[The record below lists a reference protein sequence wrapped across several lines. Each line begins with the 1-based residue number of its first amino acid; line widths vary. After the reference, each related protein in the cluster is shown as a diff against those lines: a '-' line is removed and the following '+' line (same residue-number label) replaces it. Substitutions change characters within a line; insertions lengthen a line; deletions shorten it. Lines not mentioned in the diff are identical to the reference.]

1 MAKKNQTP
9 SKASKLKLI
18 SKDDKVIQL
27 PAEALKICRIFDDFE
42 GEERYE
48 IRQVHSEQ
56 LSVVAAFLILHK
68 EEKLKPF
75 SIQNRENE
83 TLNSVVTQ
91 SKYQRFVNEH
101 FREMTNVVK
110 VRKAAD
116 YMCIQPLLELTGIVM
131 AIGMQGKTEQEIRA
145 MLNYPPVSSVD
156 KTSGNRWLFEK

>member
-1 MAKKNQTP
+1 M
-9 SKASKLKLI
+9 
-18 SKDDKVIQL
+18 
-27 PAEALKICRIFDDFE
+27 KICRIFDDFE

-110 VRKAAD
+110 V
-116 YMCIQPLLELTGIVM
+116 
-131 AIGMQGKTEQEIRA
+131 GKTEIPMLFNFVVNKGMSLDYFAVFFNLSIRFN
-145 MLNYPPVSSVD
+145 LLQHFD
-156 KTSGNRWLFEK
+156 H